1 MKLTKAQIDRFHY
14 EGDGKSRDV
23 RWDSTVSGL
32 GLRIYPT
39 GRKAFV
45 LSYRDPQRRK
55 RLYTLGE
62 YGPLTLYK
70 AREAAV
76 KRKAQVIDGKDPLA
90 QRKAAAGAKTV
101 AELCQVYL
109 ERYAVHKR
117 SLQEDRRRIEQHIL
131 RLWGTRKVEAL
142 KRSEIADAHHKVGQD
157 RPYEANRRL
166 ALIRRMLNLARHWG
180 FVDEG
185 WPNPASGIPMHPE
198 QSRDRWVT
206 PEELPRLAQAIDE
219 EPNVYVRSALW
230 LYLLTGMRK
239 SELLQARW
247 DDIDWERNELRLG
260 ETKAGRVHY
269 VPLSPPAV
277 AILQTVPRQELNP
290 YIFAGA
296 RVAQHLVNI
305 NKPWNRVRER
315 AGVPDVRLHDLRRTV
330 GSWLA
335 QAGNDLH
342 LIGKVL
348 NHSNIATTQVYA
360 RFSQDVVHKALDA
373 HGARIMEVAGKRKP
387 AEIVELRER
396 KR

>member
-101 AELCQVYL
+101 AELCRVYL
-109 ERYAVHKR
+109 ERHASQKKSIR
-117 SLQEDRRRIEQHIL
+117 ADRRRVEQHIL
-131 RLWGTRKVEAL
+131 PLWRTRKIEAL
-142 KRSEIADAHHKVGQD
+142 KRSEIAEAHHKVGQD

-166 ALIRRMLNLARHWG
+166 ALIRRILNLARHWG

-290 YIFAGA
+290 FILPGA
-296 RVAQHLVNI
+296 RRGQHLVNI
-305 NKPWNRVRER
+305 SKPWGRVRER

-335 QAGNDLH
+335 VAGADLH

-360 RFSQDVVHKALDA
+360 RFSQDVVHKALDD

-387 AEIVELRER
+387 AEVVELRER